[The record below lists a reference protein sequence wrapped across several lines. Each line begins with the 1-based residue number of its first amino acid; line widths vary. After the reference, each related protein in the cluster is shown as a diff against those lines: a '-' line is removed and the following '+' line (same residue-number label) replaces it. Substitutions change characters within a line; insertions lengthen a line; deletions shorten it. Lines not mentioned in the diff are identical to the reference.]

1 MIFESRKSLFL
12 HRRKLHPSL
21 PKIKSEASST
31 STISETGIK
40 GEPFKPTAGDLVPK
54 TEQVISI
61 YLFQKY
67 YVYICIQKNPQKPS
81 YYSFISVHFSS
92 LTYYQ
97 TQTENTLVIVVIA
110 HLKTKSFYFAMLLV
124 TMKRNHLSVS
134 NAERNLP
141 KLVFFVTTEND
152 ILKLV
157 PSNADI
163 AKRDFTLQIRY
174 FGFFFRFPCY
184 RIYLIPIIFTH
195 KIVHKNIYTF

>member
-1 MIFESRKSLFL
+1 M
-12 HRRKLHPSL
+12 
-21 PKIKSEASST
+21 
-31 STISETGIK
+31 
-40 GEPFKPTAGDLVPK
+40 
-54 TEQVISI
+54 
-61 YLFQKY
+61 
-67 YVYICIQKNPQKPS
+67 
-81 YYSFISVHFSS
+81 
-92 LTYYQ
+92 
-97 TQTENTLVIVVIA
+97 IVVIA

-134 NAERNLP
+134 NAERNFP

-184 RIYLIPIIFTH
+184 RILFLHTKLYIKTFIRFSFANMSVFIPEKLLFHVRTAESVSSAIATYLNINEYTW
-195 KIVHKNIYTF
+195 KIVQSSLPNNYSVIVER

>member
-1 MIFESRKSLFL
+1 M
-12 HRRKLHPSL
+12 
-21 PKIKSEASST
+21 
-31 STISETGIK
+31 
-40 GEPFKPTAGDLVPK
+40 
-54 TEQVISI
+54 
-61 YLFQKY
+61 
-67 YVYICIQKNPQKPS
+67 
-81 YYSFISVHFSS
+81 
-92 LTYYQ
+92 
-97 TQTENTLVIVVIA
+97 IVVIA

-163 AKRDFTLQIRY
+163 AKRGFTLQIRY